1 MFFDYTS
8 LGYQR
13 RSLPRD
19 DWVLYFRIEV
29 CGENG
34 NSERERNRY
43 MGMEKNG
50 NDNRGKFPD
59 NMFQSCV
66 TIRSLC
72 VQSVAFRV
80 SYRLFSAISIIFGAN
95 FIYLQGGPENSTNR
109 YFATIC
115 SRITQFRQILR
126 KKSLSTIFVSVG

>member
-1 MFFDYTS
+1 
-8 LGYQR
+8 
-13 RSLPRD
+13 
-19 DWVLYFRIEV
+19 
-29 CGENG
+29 
-34 NSERERNRY
+34 

-115 SRITQFRQILR
+115 SRITQFHQILR
-126 KKSLSTIFVSVG
+126 KNHCPPFLYQLVEYSLINSRNWIHVMSDVTVAHGS